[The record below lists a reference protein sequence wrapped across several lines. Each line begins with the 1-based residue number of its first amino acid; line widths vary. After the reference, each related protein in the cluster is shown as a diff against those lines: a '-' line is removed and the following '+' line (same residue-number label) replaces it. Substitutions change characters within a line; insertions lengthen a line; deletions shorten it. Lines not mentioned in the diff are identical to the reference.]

1 MKTNLKLLS
10 FIALLASACTTG
22 NMITTGPFV
31 DDAYFSPGDHAPVIV
46 SDSPNKPHE
55 IKRAGTISGI
65 RQEEAGKIVDNYFSD
80 KNSNNQAN
88 TLNDNQ
94 ANNQD
99 ADQID
104 DSNNYING
112 YEEPEELDYTMRIRT
127 FYNPYAYDP
136 YWDSYYSP
144 GFGFGWGLGV
154 GALYGAFG
162 YNNWYGGFGYG
173 SYGYGGFGYG
183 GFGYG
188 GYYSP
193 YYGGWGMSNMY
204 WGNNYGYGNYRNG
217 DYRDRY
223 YGRQNAAGRG
233 GASSMGLTGFSRNS
247 QAGTYS
253 GRNSISR
260 SMIGSSRGGRSNTNV
275 INGTNLTGSS
285 RQAGTRYTVSPN
297 GTKSA
302 VINGTGQS
310 VSGRSGQTL
319 TNLRR
324 TQSVGQSNGNVRTQG
339 STYGS
344 SRYTPTY
351 SRPRSNVQGSYNS
364 GVSRQYARPQGSNGT
379 YSPGSSSVGSTYNR
393 GSSRIAAPS
402 QGSRSGGSSTG
413 STIRSSYSTGQTPT
427 YSAPAR
433 SNISTGGGGGG
444 GSFSGGGNAGGG
456 GGGGGGRRH

>member
-22 NMITTGPFV
+22 NMITTGPYV

-46 SDSPNKPHE
+46 SDSPNRPHE
-55 IKRAGTISGI
+55 IKRSGTISGI
-65 RQEEAGKIVDNYFSD
+65 RQEDAGKIVDNYFSD
-80 KNSNNQAN
+80 QQSNNQAY
-88 TLNDNQ
+88 TLNDGQ
-94 ANNQD
+94 ANNQGT
-99 ADQID
+99 DQID
-104 DSNNYING
+104 ESNNYIDS
-112 YEEPEELDYTMRIRT
+112 YEEPEDLDYTMRIRT
-127 FYNPYAYDP
+127 FHNPYAYDP

-173 SYGYGGFGYG
+173 GFGYGGFGYG

-204 WGNNYGYGNYRNG
+204 WGNNYGYDNYQHGNYH
-217 DYRDRY
+217 DRY

-233 GASSMGLTGFSRNS
+233 GASSMGLSGLSRNS
-247 QAGTYS
+247 QGATYS

-260 SMIGSSRGGRSNTNV
+260 SLVGSSRGA
-275 INGTNLTGSS
+275 GTNSNIVNGANSTGST

-302 VINGTGQS
+302 TFNGAVQS
-310 VSGRSGQTL
+310 GSGRSGQTL

-324 TQSVGQSNGNVRTQG
+324 QQSVGQSNGNVRSQG
-339 STYGS
+339 ATNGA

-351 SRPRSNVQGSYNS
+351 SRPRPNVQGSYNS
-364 GVSRQYARPQGSNGT
+364 GVSRQYARPQGSNST
-379 YSPGSSSVGSTYNR
+379 NNPGGSSVGSTYNR

-402 QGSRSGGSSTG
+402 QGARSGGSSSG
-413 STIRSSYSTGQTPT
+413 STIRSSYSSGQSPT
-427 YSAPAR
+427 YSAPIR
-433 SNISTGGGGGG
+433 SNSSTGGGGGGGG

-456 GGGGGGRRH
+456 GGGRRH